1 MKNSDIAKVFSD
13 IADLLEIKG
22 ENQFKIRAYQ
32 RATRAIEHLPVEIE
46 QMVKEGADL
55 QDIPGVG
62 EAIAKKTM
70 ELVTTGRLGYYDELR
85 AEFPEGIS
93 TLLDIPGVGPKIAIR
108 LCNELG
114 VNSIDDLE
122 SAILDGRVAS
132 LPRLGDK
139 VAENILR
146 QLQAMRT
153 KERRIPIG
161 EALPVVEEIMAELGE
176 CPGLRNLTPAGSL
189 RRFRETVGD
198 IDLMGTADDREG
210 TLDAFVGL
218 PRVKEVLVK
227 GGTKA
232 SVLVHGDLQIDL
244 RLVDHDC
251 FGSLLQY
258 FTGSKQHNIALRERG
273 HRKGLKLSEYGITD
287 LKSEVTEKFT
297 DEEAFYQR
305 LGLQFIPPELR
316 EGQWEVERAEQKAIP
331 RLIELGDLKGDLHV
345 HSDWSDGHDSI
356 ESMALAARARGY
368 QYIAITDHSMGRG
381 VARGLNEER
390 LRRQIAEI
398 SSLNEQMDGFRIL
411 TGIEVDIRAD
421 GTLDLPE
428 DMLSELDIVIAAV
441 HSAMNQEQGK
451 MTERILRAIKS
462 PHVDV
467 LAHPTCRL
475 LGEREPIM
483 VDLEAVFR
491 AAADTNTALEINA
504 MPSRLDLKDMH
515 AFRARELGLKLI
527 ITTDAHSASHLDL
540 IRFGV
545 GVARRG
551 WCEAKHILN
560 TRPLKEVA
568 AFLNRERGWHG
579 EPATALR

>member
-1 MKNSDIAKVFSD
+1 VKNSDIAKVFSD

-32 RATRAIEHLPVEIE
+32 RATRTIEHLPVEIE
-46 QMVKEGADL
+46 QMVREGKSL
-55 QDIPGVG
+55 EEIPGVG
-62 EAIAKKTM
+62 EAIAKKTT
-70 ELVTTGRLGYYDELR
+70 ELVTTGHLRYYDELR

-93 TLLDIPGVGPKIAIR
+93 TLLDIPGVGPKIAMR
-108 LCNELG
+108 LSNELG
-114 VNSIDDLE
+114 VSNIDDLE
-122 SAILDGRVAS
+122 GAIHDGRVAS

-146 QLQAMRT
+146 QVQAMRT

-161 EALPVVEEIMAELGE
+161 EALPVVEEIAAELRE

-198 IDLMGTADDREG
+198 IDIMGTADDRESII
-210 TLDAFVGL
+210 DAFVGL
-218 PRVKEVLVK
+218 PQVKEVLAK

-232 SVLVHGDLQIDL
+232 SVLVPGDLQMDL

-273 HRKGLKLSEYGITD
+273 HRQGLKLSEYGITD
-287 LKSEVTEKFT
+287 LESGNTEKFT

-316 EGQWEVERAEQKAIP
+316 EGQWEVDRAEQKAIP
-331 RLIELGDLKGDLHV
+331 RLIEPGDIKGDLHL
-345 HSDWSDGHDSI
+345 HTDWSDGHDSI

-368 QYIAITDHSMGRG
+368 EYIAITDHSAGRG
-381 VARGLNEER
+381 IAHGLNEER
-390 LRRQIAEI
+390 LRNQIAEI
-398 SSLNEQMDGFRIL
+398 GRLNERIEGFHIF

-428 DMLSELDIVIAAV
+428 NLLAALDIVIAAV

-451 MTERILRAIKS
+451 MTERILRAIES

-483 VDLEAVFR
+483 VDIEAIFR
-491 AAADTNTALEINA
+491 AAAETNTALEINA
-504 MPSRLDLKDMH
+504 MPSRLDLKDIH
-515 AFRARELGLKLI
+515 VFRARELGLKLI
-527 ITTDAHSASHLDL
+527 IATDAHRAAHLDL
-540 IRFGV
+540 VRFGV

-551 WCEAKHILN
+551 WCEAEHILN
-560 TRPLKEVA
+560 TRPLGEVA
-568 AFLNRERGWHG
+568 AFLNKERGWHG
-579 EPATALR
+579 EPFAALR